1 MRPALS
7 RLLRRRLLLHTFL
20 TLFAVTVLGSAF
32 AASLAV
38 HPFDSDD
45 PLLGVAVADE
55 LAAAFN
61 GVALVLGPDIT
72 PNLIP
77 PVMVEGGFVSL
88 GRVVEE
94 RTMTGPAG
102 ADLIRSGSGVDVAVT
117 GRLLQLEEGMV
128 LELEL
133 AYLGGTE
140 RVTVRADRGDR
151 ERLVKQAVRIVARR
165 LPGASGARPPAT
177 PSLDGAYA
185 EYVRAVAL
193 AGAGFVDDAA
203 NALNNQP
210 LDELPGRAAELAAD
224 LNAAI
229 GQHTAEGA
237 DAASGR
243 RAARR
248 AYFGLSLTTIDVSQA
263 GAAFAEMG
271 TATALPLAAVWRG
284 VLAANVND
292 RATALS
298 ALTEAA
304 TAADYPYAQ
313 AVLASFYASRGEV
326 DLAFQLIDELIDR
339 GQSVGSAALLGASLV
354 AFMADDLPREERA
367 LLLLTRSAPFL
378 TYPLQELSFRAFDR
392 DDALL
397 AAEVLTVAVELDPE
411 SDLYWTNLGWANY
424 LLGFLGDSEAASLRA
439 LELDDGQYIA
449 AYNVGLVRAVTGRLA
464 EALEAYD
471 HALRYDP
478 SVEPAALEDLENALG
493 LYPGV
498 SAVSYSLGYLYDAH
512 GDRRKALNAYRR
524 FLRQAGDGSELQPYL
539 AAAAAKVEELSA
551 PPPPIEISG
560 AVQLRLGKRGVE
572 FDAFHPGD
580 PVYPA
585 FELSTPGDALPTRV
599 TLTLELRTSGGAE
612 PVSSLVVE
620 VAPPAGAVGYVID
633 DVEFELPTDLSAGS
647 YELQLSVTD
656 FGGSAATSS
665 VDLVVEGFVEPLRQL
680 FGRGVMMT
688 SLDLGAPLYGK
699 ADLASSGRAVSA
711 MLAELHDSAAAAE
724 EALPVVELGRFEGL
738 AGGELFASSDAE
750 DVRDFLAYLASSGA
764 RDSRFVFVDGYAQW
778 ALDGAPAAE

>member
-1 MRPALS
+1 MHPGLT
-7 RLLRRRLLLHTFL
+7 RLLRRTL
-20 TLFAVTVLGSAF
+20 TALITVTALSAAL

-55 LAAAFN
+55 VAAAFD
-61 GVALVLGPDIT
+61 GVALVLGPEIA

-77 PVMVEGGFVSL
+77 PVMVDGGFVSL
-88 GRVVEE
+88 GRVVEA

-102 ADLIRSGSGVDVAVT
+102 ADLIKSGSGVDVAVT
-117 GRLLQLEEGMV
+117 GRVLQLDEGMV
-128 LELEL
+128 LQLEL
-133 AYLGGTE
+133 AFEGGTD

-151 ERLVKQAVRIVARR
+151 ERLVKQAVRVVALR
-165 LPGASGARPPAT
+165 LPDAQGVRAPAT
-177 PSLDGAYA
+177 PKLDGAYL

-193 AGAGFVDDAA
+193 AGAGLIEEAADAV
-203 NALNNQP
+203 NSQP
-210 LDELPGRAAELAAD
+210 QEMLPSRSLELVSD
-224 LNAAI
+224 LNAVIDGTQDQRA
-229 GQHTAEGA
+229 Q
-237 DAASGR
+237 SGR
-243 RAARR
+243 AVARR
-248 AYFGLSLTTIDVSQA
+248 AYFGLSLATIDEERA
-263 GAAFAEMG
+263 GAAFAEMSNVTG
-271 TATALPLAAVWRG
+271 LPVAAVWRG

-304 TAADYPYAQ
+304 TAPKYPYAQ
-313 AVLASFYASRGEV
+313 AVLASFYYSRGEL

-339 GQSVGSAALLGASLV
+339 GQSAGSAALLGASLV
-354 AFMADDLPREERA
+354 AYMADNVEREVRA

-424 LLGFLGDSEAASLRA
+424 LLGFLEESEAASLRA

-449 AYNVGLVRAVTGRLA
+449 AFNVGLVRAVTGRLA
-464 EALEAYD
+464 EALQAYD

-478 SVEPAALEDLENALG
+478 TVEPAAIEDLENALH

-498 SAVSYSLGYLYDAH
+498 SAVSYALGYLYDAH
-512 GDRRKALNAYRR
+512 GDRRKALTAYRR
-524 FLRQAGDGSELQPYL
+524 FLRLAGDSVEMQPFV
-539 AAAAAKVEELSA
+539 ASASAKVAELSA

-560 AVQLRLGKRGVE
+560 AVQLRLGQRGME
-572 FDAFHPGD
+572 LNTFHPGD
-580 PVYPA
+580 PVYPV

-599 TLTLELRTSGGAE
+599 IVTLELLEPDTTE

-620 VAPPAGAVGYVID
+620 VTPPPGAVGYVID
-633 DVEFELPTDLSAGS
+633 DVELELPVSLAAGS
-647 YELQLSVTD
+647 YRLKLLVED
-656 FGGSAATSS
+656 PAGANASS
-665 VDLVVEGFVEPLRQL
+665 EVKLTVEGVAEPLRQL
-680 FGRGVMMT
+680 FGRGVVMT
-688 SLDLGAPLYGK
+688 SLELGTPLYGK
-699 ADLASSGRAVSA
+699 ADLSIPERAVNT
-711 MLAELHDSAAAAE
+711 MLAELHSAAPAAE
-724 EALPVVELGRFEGL
+724 EALPVVEVGRFAGL
-738 AGGELFASSDAE
+738 GGAELFAHSDAD
-750 DVRDFLAYLASSGA
+750 DVRDFLAYLAASGA

-778 ALDGAPAAE
+778 ALDGAPTGE